1 MIDIKGDKNPRY
13 KTGLCTKDKKTT
25 GLYNSWQN
33 MKQRCLNPN
42 HPKYKRYGG
51 RGISV
56 CEDWLK
62 IENFSKWAVE
72 NGWKSGMTID
82 RINNDGNYCPENC
95 KWISASENSRK
106 KRTTKI
112 DMITAQEIRSRI
124 KENWHDLAKEY
135 GCSHGNIWFIMH
147 NFTHVPEGDCAKM
160 LKQRKNK

>member
-1 MIDIKGDKNPRY
+1 MIDVKGDKNPRY
-13 KTGLCTKDKKTT
+13 KTGLCMKDNKTT

-33 MKQRCLNPN
+33 MKQRCLNPK

-51 RGISV
+51 RGISI

-62 IENFSKWAVE
+62 IENFYKWAVA
-72 NGWKSGMTID
+72 NGWKSGMSID

-95 KWISASENSRK
+95 KWISVSENSRK

-124 KENWHDLAKEY
+124 KEDWHDLAKEY
-135 GCSHGNIWFIMH
+135 GCSHGNIWFIIH
-147 NFTHVPEGDCAKM
+147 NFTHVQDGDCAKK